1 MLSQVCGMNE
11 LALASSSKQVKCHD
25 YIIPSLRVSWVINVC
40 VCLPYAVLPSY
51 AVASLGMEL
60 GVTEARAARVRGAKS
75 LAHPCRLVGLDGVE
89 V

>member
-25 YIIPSLRVSWVINVC
+25 YIIPSLRVSWVIVWVMNVC

-60 GVTEARAARVRGAKS
+60 GVTEVRAARVLGAKS
-75 LAHPCRLVGLDGVE
+75 LAQCTGN
-89 V
+89 